1 MTSTTA
7 IPQPKGS
14 EADKKRAKAY
24 AAAEK
29 AIREKHAAEFA
40 DLYQAECVKA
50 GIAYKPR
57 LTPVQKAKQT
67 IDTLLAEFPE
77 LRAEPLIDFPDQD

>member
-1 MTSTTA
+1 MTTA
-7 IPQPKGS
+7 APSKT
-14 EADKKRAKAY
+14 ADQKRAKAY

-29 AIREKHAAEFA
+29 AIRERHAGEFA

-57 LTPVQKAKQT
+57 LNPQQKAEREIT
-67 IDTLLAEFPE
+67 RLLAEFPE
-77 LRAEPLIDFPDQD
+77 LADQMRVQPLIDFPDQD